1 MESRQQKIDNLFK
14 LIKGEINPDDLKP
27 KRLCMAIG
35 YTEDPIYIVNEKEVS
50 ADEYWKLAKV
60 EAKEFGAG
68 EAVITYNQQS
78 PNRNEDFFTVI
89 SRVQDSQENNE
100 G

>member
-1 MESRQQKIDNLFK
+1 MESRQQKIDNLLK

-60 EAKEFGAG
+60 DPKDFGTG
-68 EAVITYNQQS
+68 EVSITYDEHEPGNDKDFSDVIT
-78 PNRNEDFFTVI
+78 
-89 SRVQDSQENNE
+89 RVGGNNKLSGE
-100 G
+100 